1 MALNPH
7 KTLTGIIIG
16 RKVLD
21 QRCSILSVSISGE
34 ANGQRSKMRLS
45 EYKRELVLILSSVSI
60 LSNGQCSMVKNAIKR
75 EQSQACLDYAER
87 EHFRRSQWSMF
98 NGQKC
103 D

>member
-1 MALNPH
+1 MEKMALNPH

-60 LSNGQCSMVKNAIKR
+60 LSNGQRSMV
-75 EQSQACLDYAER
+75 
-87 EHFRRSQWSMF
+87 
-98 NGQKC
+98 NGQRSMVNGQNVKIAKC
-103 D
+103 ERNVKIPRWNDNRR